1 MSACVHRIVGRL
13 TDGLHSARAVRDVF
27 LPDDP
32 LACHSWPDTD
42 TPNGLFPQPH
52 NQVPRRHRGLC
63 KFFRLG
69 SRAVEL
75 KQTAISAIVTDV
87 IILRP
92 VNDGEGLS
100 SYGLHAASQ
109 EYLNSA
115 ILEKVKD
122 VYQRRLHGC

>member
-1 MSACVHRIVGRL
+1 MGACVHRIVGRL

-42 TPNGLFPQPH
+42 TPHGLFSQPH
-52 NQVPRRHRGLC
+52 NQAPRRHRGLC
-63 KFFRLG
+63 KFFRLKG
-69 SRAVEL
+69 RAVEL

-92 VNDGEGLS
+92 VNNGKGLS
-100 SYGLHAASQ
+100 SYGLHPASQ

-122 VYQRRLHGC
+122 VY